1 MNIGYFSSEFCNDLK
16 YFARSNQA
24 GAAYF
29 NRIRKRIQTRAVHF
43 QLPHGGYILPK
54 ATDEVFI
61 DTDIL
66 RPPFPTTVIEYSEG
80 GGELRVGETP
90 STKRLVLAVDEADGV
105 TLFPAYY
112 ADNHDLWQPPNIYW
126 RFMYGRSFALSRTKP
141 RDFYDDDAIRYG
153 EGWPGVVASVKM
165 PMSLEQYASMEL
177 RNVNQELSVYMDF
190 CMALSQYETE
200 IIDQKPDAQVQKLRR
215 LRGKKPLYTYKVI
228 TITGKRKVSKEAK
241 GGTHASPVTHLR
253 RGHWRNY
260 KSGKR
265 VWVEATM
272 INGKDGMVVKD
283 YKVEARHEQ

>member
-1 MNIGYFSSEFCNDLK
+1 MSIGYFSSEFCNDLK

-24 GAAYF
+24 GAGYF

-54 ATDEVFI
+54 EGDEVVI

-90 STKRLVLAVDEADGV
+90 STKRLVLAVDEGDGV

-112 ADNHDLWQPPNIYW
+112 ADNHDIWQPPNIYW
-126 RFMYGRSFALSRTKP
+126 RFVYGRSFALSRTKP
-141 RDFYDDDAIRYG
+141 KDFYDDDTIRYE
-153 EGWPGVVASVKM
+153 EGWAGVVSSGEI
-165 PMSLEQYASMEL
+165 PMSLDQYASMEL
-177 RNVNQELSVYMDF
+177 RNINQELSVYMDF
-190 CMALSQYETE
+190 CLAMSQYETE
-200 IIDQKPDAQVQKLRR
+200 IVDQKPDAQAQKLRR
-215 LRGKKPLYTYKVI
+215 LRGKKPLFTYKII
-228 TITGKRKVSKEAK
+228 TITGKKKQSQPR

-253 RGHWRNY
+253 RGHWRHY

-265 VWVEATM
+265 SWVEAAL
-272 INGKDGMVVKD
+272 INGKDGMVGKD
-283 YKVEARHEQ
+283 YRVESRA